1 MSIAVSAIVLPS
13 PGVRLLHA
21 GFCGGVL
28 ASSLCCE
35 GWLLR
40 AVCAAAA
47 VAGWWLGRRA
57 ATARQLDISGVGQIR
72 LTVYQQTGAE
82 DDGAAPLHLLAGSTL
97 WPGLL
102 LLRLGRAGQP
112 PQCLCILPD
121 SVAAGAFRAVALAC
135 RALAARSQPP

>member
-1 MSIAVSAIVLPS
+1 MSIAVSVVVRPS
-13 PGVRLLHA
+13 PGLRLLHA
-21 GFCGGVL
+21 GFCACLL
-28 ASSLCCE
+28 ASSLCCD

-40 AVCAAAA
+40 VVCGAAAL
-47 VAGWWLGRRA
+47 AGCWLGWRG
-57 ATARQLDISGVGQIR
+57 ATVRQLDISGVGLAR
-72 LTVYQQTGAE
+72 LTVYQQTGAA
-82 DDGAAPLHLLAGSTL
+82 DAGAAPLHLLAGSTL

-121 SVAAGAFRAVALAC
+121 SVVADGFRAVALAC